1 MRTPRSLERRKIGS
15 NAARLGT
22 STDSYATTKVPRP
35 TVKEASPAL
44 YSYADT
50 RGDPTYADAKT
61 AAHAVPSTN
70 AVKIVG

>member
-1 MRTPRSLERRKIGS
+1 
-15 NAARLGT
+15 LGT